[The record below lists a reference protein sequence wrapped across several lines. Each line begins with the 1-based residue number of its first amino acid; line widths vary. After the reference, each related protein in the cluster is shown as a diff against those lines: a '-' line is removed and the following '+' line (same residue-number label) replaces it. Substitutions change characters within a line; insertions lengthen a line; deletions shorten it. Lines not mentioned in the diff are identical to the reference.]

1 MESVCKSL
9 WQVLIIAN
17 TYFMPKTYARLIV
30 VIMLCRTAGSIV
42 MCCVC
47 PIQIH
52 PSNGHGCTSDFNW
65 NLDWNGGFMSSCE
78 NRWSSSF
85 IDQRLSLG
93 FCLMLI
99 KSTSSHLDRWYA
111 SMDSVGL
118 EGVARRKNENFLEN
132 NFSSS

>member
-17 TYFMPKTYARLIV
+17 TYFMPKTYARMIV
-30 VIMLCRTAGSIV
+30 IIMLCRTAGAIV
-42 MCCVC
+42 KRCVC

-65 NLDWNGGFMSSCE
+65 NGGFMSSFK
-78 NRWSSSF
+78 NWWSSSSF

-99 KSTSSHLDRWYA
+99 KSTSSQPDRWYT
-111 SMDSVGL
+111 SLDMVGS
-118 EGVARRKNENFLEN
+118 RRGGSKKKWKLFRK
-132 NFSSS
+132 